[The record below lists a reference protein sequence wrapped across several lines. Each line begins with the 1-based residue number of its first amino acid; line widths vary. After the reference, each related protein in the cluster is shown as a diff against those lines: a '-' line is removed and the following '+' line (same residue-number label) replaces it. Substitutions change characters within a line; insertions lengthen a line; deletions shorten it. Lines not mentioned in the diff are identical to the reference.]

1 MASSRAVPVGDARLR
16 AHYLADPAR
25 PKTVAFLN
33 TIQPIESVHAELH
46 HSVIAA
52 EPQQRI
58 RTFNTREYVYYIYAK
73 KHDLSDDVFSE
84 FKRQLTVTALDQI
97 CECGRHLQLEDIV
110 IRVNEAFS
118 IDKDQKFLPQ
128 GLCHAIFRQAIW
140 I

>member
-73 KHDLSDDVFSE
+73 TIPLMKRSEVLST
-84 FKRQLTVTALDQI
+84 RPYL
-97 CECGRHLQLEDIV
+97 
-110 IRVNEAFS
+110 
-118 IDKDQKFLPQ
+118 
-128 GLCHAIFRQAIW
+128 IFAPN
-140 I
+140 